1 MSYPVMLK
9 LTLLTVT
16 HSSHAETDDF
26 DLDTFQ
32 PCMLK
37 LTILIMKYS
46 SQAETDIFA
55 FGATAKEDIFDS

>member
-1 MSYPVMLK
+1 MLK
-9 LTLLTVT
+9 LTLLTMT

-37 LTILIMKYS
+37 LTILIMTYS
-46 SQAETDIFA
+46 SQAETYD
-55 FGATAKEDIFDS
+55 FDLDTFQPG